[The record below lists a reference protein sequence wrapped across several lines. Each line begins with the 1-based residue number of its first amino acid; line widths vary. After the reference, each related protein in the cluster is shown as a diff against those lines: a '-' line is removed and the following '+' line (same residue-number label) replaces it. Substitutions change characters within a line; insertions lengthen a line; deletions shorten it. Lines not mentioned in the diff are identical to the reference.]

1 MIRGRLWT
9 PCVVVLTSLVASCAS
24 TPSAAPNPVF
34 FPGAP
39 EQPRIQ
45 FLAAFSSS
53 RDFESGVSLWGSLLG
68 EGEESDRIIIKPHG
82 IGFDGDGLYVCDTV
96 QRAVIRLDFERERF
110 EFFGD
115 GVGFNVPVNCAV
127 DPVTGNVYVAD
138 TGRMEVVVLSPDGR
152 ELGTISAPEESRFT
166 DVFVDDEAIWV
177 ADSKGSRIRV
187 FDRMTREEV
196 RSFPDAE
203 PGQPGAVGMPSY
215 LWVTPERVYVTDVG
229 GFRVAVYDRNGSY
242 IGSIGSHGDGLG
254 QFSRPK
260 GVAADRSGN
269 VYVVDAA
276 FENVQIFN
284 PEGELLMFFGGT
296 LETPGGMAIPA
307 DVVIDYESAKYF
319 QSLAAPGF
327 RIDYVIYVTN
337 GYGLSRV
344 NVYGFL
350 APTAQDATGS
360 E

>member
-9 PCVVVLTSLVASCAS
+9 PCVALFASLVTSCAS
-24 TPSAAPNPVF
+24 TPSAATDPVF
-34 FPGAP
+34 FPAAP
-39 EQPRIQ
+39 AQPRIQ
-45 FLAAFSSS
+45 FLAAFTSS
-53 RDFESGVSLWGSLLG
+53 RDFESGASLWGSLLG
-68 EGEESDRIIIKPHG
+68 EGEESDRTIVKPHG
-82 IGFDGDGLYVCDTV
+82 LGFDGEGLYVCDTV
-96 QRAVIRLDFERERF
+96 QRAVIRLDFERNRF

-115 GVGFNVPVNCAV
+115 GVGYNVPVNCSV

-138 TGRMEVVVLSPDGR
+138 TGRKEIVVLSADGA
-152 ELGTISAPEESRFT
+152 ELGTIPAPEDSRFT
-166 DVFVDDEAIWV
+166 DVFVDEEAIWV
-177 ADSKGSRIRV
+177 ADSKGSQIRV
-187 FDRMTREEV
+187 FDRVTREEV
-196 RSFPDAE
+196 RSFPEAE
-203 PGQPGAVGMPSY
+203 PGQPGGVGLPTY
-215 LWVTPERVYVTDVG
+215 LWVTPERIYVTDVG
-229 GFRVAVYDRNGSY
+229 GFRVAAYDRNGSY
-242 IGSIGSHGDGLG
+242 IGSFGSHGDGLG

-307 DVVIDYESAKYF
+307 DVVIDYEGAKYF

-337 GYGLSRV
+337 GYGPTRV

-350 APTAQDATGS
+350 APLAEAGTSD